1 MPEPKKHAENRNFV
15 ESILRRVPGFRG
27 YLEKEYR
34 RESDELQRKW
44 LADRLRTAKSALDEL
59 AKRLVDEVRIDDIP
73 RVERVRNRL
82 EKLIGRIDGAMQGYS
97 GVFDLV
103 RINETVLDKVYDHDV
118 AMMEQTEKTAEAVES
133 LKAHDPDL
141 VGSLDRVLEQIDA
154 LEDVWTGRDQIL
166 KGLD

>member
-15 ESILRRVPGFRG
+15 ESILRRIPGFRG

-44 LADRLRTAKSALDEL
+44 LADRLRAAKSALDDL
-59 AKRLVDEVRIDDIP
+59 AKRLVDAVRIDDIP
-73 RVERVRNRL
+73 RIERVRNRL

-97 GVFDLV
+97 GVFDMV
-103 RINETVLDKVYDHDV
+103 RIDETVLDRVYDHDV
-118 AMMEQTEKTAEAVES
+118 AMMEQTEKTAAAVEA
-133 LKAHDPDL
+133 LKVSDPDL
-141 VGSLDRVLEQIDA
+141 AGSLDTVLEQIDA
-154 LEDVWTGRDQIL
+154 LEDVWNGRDQIL